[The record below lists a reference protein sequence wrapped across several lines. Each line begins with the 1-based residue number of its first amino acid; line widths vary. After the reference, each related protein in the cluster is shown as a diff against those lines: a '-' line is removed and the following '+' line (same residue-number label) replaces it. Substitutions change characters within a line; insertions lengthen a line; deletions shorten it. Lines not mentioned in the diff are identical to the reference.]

1 MDIGDIV
8 DSSLFGEK
16 DLGADNH
23 HEEDEA
29 LGDILDPFSNK
40 KEKEIQKDGTLKT
53 APESDIVTDLATD
66 GERGSIGS

>member
-1 MDIGDIV
+1 MVDEASEDEVIRERAFRISDKLDIGDIV

-16 DLGADNH
+16 DLETDNH

-40 KEKEIQKDGTLKT
+40 KGKGKFRRME
-53 APESDIVTDLATD
+53 P
-66 GERGSIGS
+66 